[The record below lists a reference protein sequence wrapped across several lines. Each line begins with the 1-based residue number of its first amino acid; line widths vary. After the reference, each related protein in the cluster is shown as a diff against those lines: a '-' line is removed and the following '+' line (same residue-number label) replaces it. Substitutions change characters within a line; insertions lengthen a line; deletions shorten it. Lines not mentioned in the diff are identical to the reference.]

1 MEFFGKTMYYTL
13 TVEIQLQNT
22 TKTRYGLQEDE
33 ILRTRNVVGI
43 AVRRQDSN
51 GDRKTVTG
59 NALVADDVLGVSFL
73 SLQSDNVNFLDRQ
86 PMDYL
91 AVNPDSQNL
100 QFRFIPLDLPN
111 GFNPTKSFIE
121 ISDATNLVANTAFEL
136 MFVYKEN

>member
-1 MEFFGKTMYYTL
+1 MYYTL
-13 TVEIQLQNT
+13 TVEVQLQNT

-43 AVRRQDSN
+43 AIRRQDDA
-51 GDRKTVTG
+51 GDRQTVTG
-59 NALVADDVLGVSFL
+59 NTLVADDVLAVSFL
-73 SLQSDNVNFLDRQ
+73 SLQSDNVNFLDRI

-91 AVNPDSQNL
+91 AVNPDSENL

-121 ISDATNLVANTAFEL
+121 IADATNLVANTAYEIL
-136 MFVYKEN
+136 FVYREN

>member
-1 MEFFGKTMYYTL
+1 MDFFGKTMYYTL

-33 ILRTRNVVGI
+33 ILRTRNIVGI

-73 SLQSDNVNFLDRQ
+73 SLQSDNVNFQDRLS
-86 PMDYL
+86 MDYL
-91 AVNPDSQNL
+91 AINPDSANL

-121 ISDATNLVANTAFEL
+121 ISDATNLVANTAFEI